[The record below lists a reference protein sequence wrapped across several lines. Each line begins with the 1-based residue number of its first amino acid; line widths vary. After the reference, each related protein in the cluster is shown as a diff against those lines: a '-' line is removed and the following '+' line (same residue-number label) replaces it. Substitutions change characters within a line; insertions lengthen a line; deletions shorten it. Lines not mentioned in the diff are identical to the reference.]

1 MNELMHL
8 VDTRLDVERLIMF
21 LIIIIIIIIIIPRQ
35 IN

>member
-1 MNELMHL
+1 MHL